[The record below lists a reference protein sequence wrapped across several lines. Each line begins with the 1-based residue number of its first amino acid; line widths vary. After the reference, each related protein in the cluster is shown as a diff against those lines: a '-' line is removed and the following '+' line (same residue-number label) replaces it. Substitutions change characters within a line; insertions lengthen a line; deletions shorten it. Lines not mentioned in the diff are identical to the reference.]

1 MTRLAHARIERA
13 IRAAE
18 AGTTGRIAVRIV
30 PDKDLDAFA
39 RAKAEFEG
47 AGLHGARERNA
58 ALVLVAPLA
67 RKYAILGDR
76 DLHERVGETF
86 WRDVVDEMRPYF
98 ARNRSADAVVHAVE
112 RIGKEL
118 HIHFP
123 AGA

>member
-1 MTRLAHARIERA
+1 VTRLEHARIERA

-30 PDKDLDAFA
+30 PDKNVDAFA
-39 RAKAEFEG
+39 RAKTEFER
-47 AGLHGARERNA
+47 AGLHGAHERNG
-58 ALVLVAPLA
+58 ALVLVAPVA
-67 RKYAILGDR
+67 RKYAVLGDR

-86 WRDVVDEMRPYF
+86 WRDVVEEMRPYF
-98 ARNRSADAVVHAVE
+98 ASEKIAAGVVHAVE

-118 HIHFP
+118 HAHFP